1 MDKIAK
7 AIIGAVTAAGA
18 ALVTAQTDGHITATE
33 WALMVVGAVIAGFS
47 VYYTTNA
54 PAQPKP

>member
-33 WALMVVGAVIAGFS
+33 WALMVDGRRVAGLAV
-47 VYYTTNA
+47 YDTTNA